1 MKNKW
6 DRGYEIFLET
16 YKTISGIKDPHV
28 FMAVMSMFFD
38 NWCSENGL
46 DVTNEVKMI
55 QLIKDAVKTMNEG

>member
-16 YKTISGIKDPHV
+16 YQTISKIKDPHV

-38 NWCSENGL
+38 NWC
-46 DVTNEVKMI
+46 NETVWM
-55 QLIKDAVKTMNEG
+55 